1 MRRRSGFGW
10 LELAIG
16 LILIVLGIL
25 ALARPD
31 FVLDSMVFAYGIAAV
46 VMGVADIILYIRVER
61 YTGFGPILSMISG
74 ILSVMTGVMLMVY
87 PRAGVLVLT
96 VLFPIWFIAHCISRL
111 THLNHIRLVAGEGIY
126 YFTLIT
132 NIVGLILGCL
142 MLLSPLLTLAT
153 IRSLAGVYLILLGI
167 DGVVMAFSPMGTR
180 F

>member
-1 MRRRSGFGW
+1 MIRRAGFGW

-16 LILIVLGIL
+16 MMLIVLGIL

-96 VLFPIWFIAHCISRL
+96 VLFPIWFIAHCIYPDHQHHRADSGMPDAAEPAAHAGDHPQPCRRL
-111 THLNHIRLVAGEGIY
+111 PHPSGNRRRGDGIQ
-126 YFTLIT
+126 
-132 NIVGLILGCL
+132 
-142 MLLSPLLTLAT
+142 P
-153 IRSLAGVYLILLGI
+153 
-167 DGVVMAFSPMGTR
+167 DGHAVLR
-180 F
+180 